1 MDQSTSLA
9 QWLTT
14 NEGAMFWYWGAFVF
28 GLGVLLAF
36 SLRRFNELLFTPSP
50 ELAVLLPRETASS
63 LTRRKQFRL
72 GFTAYFLV
80 FAFVYLGLCLCQPLA
95 AWAFLAGSD
104 STLANS
110 WATPAGPLLVASFLV
125 GVLPNLPIVEEVE
138 HAVRRIGHRIA
149 GIPDNLLQLID
160 EVARSGCIGEQT
172 IIADENLRADLV
184 ETAVVTELI
193 GVPEVARKAIQANL
207 THAYL
212 LGTWVHTEQARAVWS
227 QRILTRFAAST
238 QTVSPEAEQCERDL
252 QILLRDWRRVLRSK
266 LDAELRQL
274 DLSYS
279 DIVSDRRHLGDGK
292 LKALVAN
299 FVASNE
305 AVVDDM
311 RARWKSFA
319 AQCAKLSYHE
329 EALFALFVL
338 NETTPAL
345 RSAPAHIKDAIAS
358 LRPERISALLNPV
371 LFASAAGAL
380 ACVIVLVALRVVKTW
395 VRQDAV
401 EAGFLLKTALR
412 LGWSDAVTMLLLCSV
427 PVVAATIIRYSR
439 KSDGK
444 WTPLYKNPEGVPFL
458 QITGVALATF
468 LAASVL
474 QVVYYLVV
482 QIVSSVGGDA
492 SPGAGLDVVFGYF
505 FSSAARG
512 QILASLIGAILAIS
526 VCYLFDRRERGSLS
540 LKFGVTFSILV
551 AISLIILYS
560 GIQIPLA
567 ADGYF
572 KEHSVQ
578 GFQIKP
584 FDNLTKDYLAIATFI
599 LVFFGVLFHQLEHLS
614 AKTRSSD
621 AIAGGSNEPARGS
634 ENALLSPNLTQPA

>member
-1 MDQSTSLA
+1 MPQSTSLA
-9 QWLTT
+9 QWLAT
-14 NEGAMFWYWGAFVF
+14 NEGGMFWYWGAFVF

-36 SLRRFNELLFTPSP
+36 SLRRFNDLLFTPSP
-50 ELAVLLPRETASS
+50 ELAVLLPHDTASS

-72 GFTAYFLV
+72 GFAAYFLV

-104 STLANS
+104 SALVDS

-138 HAVRRIGHRIA
+138 HAVRRVGHRIA

-160 EVARSGCIGEQT
+160 EVTRSGCIGEQT
-172 IIADENLRADLV
+172 IITDDSLRADLV

-193 GVPEVARKAIQANL
+193 GVPEATRKAIQANL

-227 QRILTRFAAST
+227 ERILTRFAAST

-252 QILLRDWRRVLRSK
+252 QILIRDWRRILRPK
-266 LDAELRQL
+266 LDAELQPL
-274 DLSYS
+274 DLSFS
-279 DIVSDRRHLGDGK
+279 DIVSDRRRLGDGR
-292 LKALVAN
+292 LKALFAN
-299 FVASNE
+299 FIASNE

-345 RSAPAHIKDAIAS
+345 RSAPAHIKNAIAS

-380 ACVIVLVALRVVKTW
+380 ACVIVLVALRIVKTW
-395 VRQDAV
+395 IRQDLV
-401 EAGFLLKTALR
+401 DPGTLLKTSLQ
-412 LGWSDAVTMLLLCSV
+412 LGWSGAVTMLLLCSV
-427 PVVAATIIRYSR
+427 PVVAATIIRYSK

-444 WTPLYKNPEGVPFL
+444 WTPLYENREGVPFL

-468 LAASVL
+468 IAASVL
-474 QVVYYLVV
+474 QMVYYLVV
-482 QIVSSVGGDA
+482 QIASWAGGDA
-492 SPGAGLDVVFGYF
+492 PAGAGLDLVFRYF

-512 QILASLIGAILAIS
+512 QILASLIGAILAIT
-526 VCYLFDRRERGSLS
+526 VCYVFDRRERGSVS
-540 LKFGVTFSILV
+540 LTFGVRFSILV
-551 AISLIILYS
+551 AISLLLLYS

-567 ADGYF
+567 AEGYF
-572 KEHSVQ
+572 KEYLVE
-578 GFQIKP
+578 GFQIKA

-599 LVFFGVLFHQLEHLS
+599 LVFFGVLFHQLEHI
-614 AKTRSSD
+614 SD
-621 AIAGGSNEPARGS
+621 KARASEVIAR
-634 ENALLSPNLTQPA
+634 